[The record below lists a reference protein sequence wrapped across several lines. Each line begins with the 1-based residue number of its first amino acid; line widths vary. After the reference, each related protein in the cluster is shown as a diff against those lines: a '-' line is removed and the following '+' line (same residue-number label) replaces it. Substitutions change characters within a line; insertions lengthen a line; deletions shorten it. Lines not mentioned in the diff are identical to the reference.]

1 MNYETNLTL
10 DEILTS
16 PNLCEILEDGI
27 SQKIGQDCKRGVEID
42 ESSREEWMDRHD
54 KALALA
60 MQKTD
65 EKTYPFEGASNIIY
79 PLITTGA
86 NQFAA
91 RALPAIVPGA
101 NIVKCKI
108 NGDDSGVFNVQVD
121 PRTGQPV
128 MDPQTGQPQTQ
139 TIMEPGAKAAKAAR
153 VGEHMSFQ
161 LLEEMEEWEPD
172 TDRMLHYLA
181 IAGTAFRKL
190 WFDVQ
195 KNRTRSRFIPASNLI
210 ISMDAESID
219 TAGRVSERFH
229 LHPHQ
234 IIEKVRRGEWF
245 YDGDALED
253 DLKSSADAENEQAP
267 IAFIEQYIRLDL
279 DDDGYPEPYIVFFRE
294 DDGKVFQI
302 VPHFTEQDIEQNQYG
317 EIAAIPCYPP
327 YTQYDFLPNPENG
340 LYGIGLGWLLGPLNE
355 QINTTL
361 NQINDAAHLQNTP
374 MGFIA
379 SGLRVRGGDMRF
391 KPGEFKQVDATGGNI
406 RENLYQLQ
414 FPGPSPVLFSLLGMI
429 IDSGNDIASVKDA
442 MMGQTESNVQPMALQ
457 QLIEQGTVQFN
468 SIFKRVHRSLRRE
481 LKMLFRLNALTLNQ
495 DQYYTFLDLEK
506 QVQVDDYDME
516 SVDVTPVTDPT
527 MAARGQKAVQAQTLM
542 QLMAQFG
549 GLLNP
554 QKVLMSVLEASG
566 VEDPQEYLAQQQPPQ
581 PDFKEQAGLMRAETD
596 RMRAEADSQ
605 AKQIESMK
613 ALVEMIEVKSRA
625 VLNIAKAE
633 EAEEGI
639 QLEGYISQLNA
650 LAEQFN
656 VGTQGMAG
664 SPPVQANPQI
674 PTQGQ

>member
-1 MNYETNLTL
+1 MDYETNLTL
-10 DEILTS
+10 DEILST
-16 PNLCEILEDGI
+16 PNLCDILEDGI
-27 SQKIGQDCKRGVEID
+27 AQKIGQDCKRGVEID
-42 ESSREEWMDRHD
+42 EASREQWIERHD

-60 MQKTD
+60 MQRTD
-65 EKTYPFEGASNIIY
+65 EKSYPFEGASNIIY

-91 RALPAIVPGA
+91 RALPAIIPGA

-108 NGDDSGVFNVQVD
+108 NGDDSGVYE
-121 PRTGQPV
+121 V
-128 MDPQTGQPQTQ
+128 MGVDPQTGQPQANMITP
-139 TIMEPGAKAAKAAR
+139 PGAKAGKAAR
-153 VGEHMSFQ
+153 VGEHMSYQ

-172 TDRMLHYLA
+172 TDRLLHYLA

-190 WFDVQ
+190 WYDNQ
-195 KNRTRSRFIPASNLI
+195 KGRPRSRFIPATNLI
-210 ISMDAESID
+210 VGMDAESLD
-219 TAGRVSERFH
+219 SAGRVSERFH

-234 IIEKVRRGEWF
+234 VIEKVRRGEWF
-245 YDGDALED
+245 YDGDELEN
-253 DLKSSADAENEQAP
+253 DLKSSSDMENDQAP
-267 IAFIEQYIRLDL
+267 LAFIEQYVRLDL

-302 VPHFTEQDIEQNQYG
+302 TPHFTEQDIEQNEYG

>member
-1 MNYETNLTL
+1 MDYDTNLTL
-10 DEILTS
+10 DDILNS

-27 SQKIGQDCKRGVEID
+27 AQKIGQDCQRGVKID
-42 ESSREEWMDRHD
+42 EESREQWIDRHD

-65 EKTYPFEGASNIIY
+65 EKSYPFEGASNIIY

-91 RALPAIVPGA
+91 RALPAIIPGA
-101 NIVKCKI
+101 NLVRCKV
-108 NGDDSGVFNVQVD
+108 NGDDSGVYEVMGVD
-121 PRTGQPV
+121 QK
-128 MDPQTGQPQTQ
+128 GQPQANE
-139 TIMEPGAKAAKAAR
+139 ISPPGAKAGKASR
-153 VGEHMSFQ
+153 VGEHMSYQ

-172 TDRMLHYLA
+172 TDKMLHYLA
-181 IAGTAFRKL
+181 VAGTAFRKL
-190 WFDVQ
+190 WYDVQ
-195 KNRTRSRFIPASNLI
+195 KDRPRSRFIPASNLI
-210 ISMDAESID
+210 VNMDAESLD
-219 TAGRVSERFH
+219 SAGRVSERFH

-234 IIEKVRRGEWF
+234 VIEKVRRGEW
-245 YDGDALED
+245 YYEGDSLED
-253 DLKSSADAENEQAP
+253 DLQSSTDMENDQAP
-267 IAFIEQYIRLDL
+267 LAFIEQYVRLDL
-279 DDDGYPEPYIVFFRE
+279 DGDGYPEPYVVFFRE

-302 VPHFTEQDIEQNQYG
+302 IPHFTEQDIEQNQMG

-379 SGLRVRGGDMRF
+379 SGLRVRGGDFRF

-481 LKMLFRLNALTLNQ
+481 LKMLFRLNSLTLNTE
-495 DQYYTFLDLEK
+495 QYSTFLDSEK
-506 QVQVDDYDME
+506 QIKVDDYDVE

-527 MAARGQKAVQAQTLM
+527 MAARGQKALQAQTLM
-542 QLMAQFG
+542 QMMGQFG
-549 GLLNP
+549 PMLNP
-554 QKVLMSVLEASG
+554 QKVLMTVLEASG
-566 VEDPQEYLAQQQPPQ
+566 IEDPKEYLAEQKPPQ

-596 RMRAEADSQ
+596 KMRAETDSQ
-605 AKQIESMK
+605 AKQIEAMK
-613 ALVEMIEVKSRA
+613 TLVETIEIKSRA

-633 EAEEGI
+633 ETEEGI
-639 QLEGYISQLNA
+639 QLEGYISQLTQ

-656 VGTQGMAG
+656 GPQLSGPQGMAA
-664 SPPVQANPQI
+664 SPPNQANPQSL
-674 PTQGQ
+674 TQG

>member
-1 MNYETNLTL
+1 MDYETNLTF
-10 DEILTS
+10 DEILST
-16 PNLCEILEDGI
+16 PNLCDILENGI
-27 SQKIGQDCKRGVEID
+27 AQKIGQDCKRGVEID
-42 ESSREEWMDRHD
+42 EASREQWIERHD

-60 MQKTD
+60 MQRTD
-65 EKTYPFEGASNIIY
+65 EKSYPFEGASNIIY

-91 RALPAIVPGA
+91 RALPAIIPGA

-108 NGDDSGVFNVQVD
+108 NGDDSGVYE
-121 PRTGQPV
+121 V
-128 MDPQTGQPQTQ
+128 MGVDPQTGQPQANMITP
-139 TIMEPGAKAAKAAR
+139 PGAKAGKAAR
-153 VGEHMSFQ
+153 VGEHMSYQ

-172 TDRMLHYLA
+172 TDRLLHYLA

-190 WFDVQ
+190 WYDNQ
-195 KNRTRSRFIPASNLI
+195 KGRPRSRFIPATNLI
-210 ISMDAESID
+210 VSMDAESLD
-219 TAGRVSERFH
+219 SAGRVSERFH

-234 IIEKVRRGEWF
+234 VIEKVRRGEWF
-245 YDGDALED
+245 YDGDELEN
-253 DLKSSADAENEQAP
+253 DLKSSSDMENDQAP
-267 IAFIEQYIRLDL
+267 LAFIEQYVRLDL

-302 VPHFTEQDIEQNQYG
+302 TPHFTEQDIEQNEYG

>member
-1 MNYETNLTL
+1 MDYETNLTF
-10 DEILTS
+10 DEILST
-16 PNLCEILEDGI
+16 PNLCDILEDGI
-27 SQKIGQDCKRGVEID
+27 AQKIGQDCKRGVEID
-42 ESSREEWMDRHD
+42 EASREQWIERHD

-60 MQKTD
+60 MQRTD
-65 EKTYPFEGASNIIY
+65 EKSYPFEGASNIIY

-91 RALPAIVPGA
+91 RALPAIIPGA

-108 NGDDSGVFNVQVD
+108 NGDDSGVYEVIGV
-121 PRTGQPV
+121 
-128 MDPQTGQPQTQ
+128 DPQTGQPQANMITP
-139 TIMEPGAKAAKAAR
+139 PGAKAGKAAR
-153 VGEHMSFQ
+153 VGEHMSYQ

-172 TDRMLHYLA
+172 TDRLLHYLA

-190 WFDVQ
+190 WYDNQ
-195 KNRTRSRFIPASNLI
+195 KGRPRSRFIPATNLI
-210 ISMDAESID
+210 VGMDAESLD
-219 TAGRVSERFH
+219 SAGRVSERFH

-234 IIEKVRRGEWF
+234 VIEKVRRGEWF
-245 YDGDALED
+245 YDGDELEN
-253 DLKSSADAENEQAP
+253 DLKSSSDMENDQAP
-267 IAFIEQYIRLDL
+267 LAFIEQYVRLDL

-302 VPHFTEQDIEQNQYG
+302 TPHFTEQDIEQNEYG

>member
-1 MNYETNLTL
+1 MDYETNLTL
-10 DEILTS
+10 DEILST
-16 PNLCEILEDGI
+16 PNLCDILEDGI
-27 SQKIGQDCKRGVEID
+27 AQKIGQDCKRGVEID
-42 ESSREEWMDRHD
+42 EASREQWIERHD

-60 MQKTD
+60 MQRSD
-65 EKTYPFEGASNIIY
+65 EKSYPFEGASNIIY

-91 RALPAIVPGA
+91 RALPAIIPGA

-108 NGDDSGVFNVQVD
+108 NGDDSGVYE
-121 PRTGQPV
+121 V
-128 MDPQTGQPQTQ
+128 MGIDPQTNQPQANMITP
-139 TIMEPGAKAAKAAR
+139 PGAKAGKAAR
-153 VGEHMSFQ
+153 VGEHMSYQ

-172 TDRMLHYLA
+172 TDRLLHYLA

-190 WFDVQ
+190 WYDNQ
-195 KNRTRSRFIPASNLI
+195 KGRPRSRFIPATNLI
-210 ISMDAESID
+210 VGMDAESLD
-219 TAGRVSERFH
+219 SAGRVSERFH

-234 IIEKVRRGEWF
+234 VIEKVRRGEWF
-245 YDGDALED
+245 YDGDELEN
-253 DLKSSADAENEQAP
+253 DLKSSSDMENDQAP
-267 IAFIEQYIRLDL
+267 LAFIEQYVRLDL

-302 VPHFTEQDIEQNQYG
+302 TPHFTEQDIEQNEYG

-664 SPPVQANPQI
+664 SAPVQANPQI

>member
-1 MNYETNLTL
+1 MDYETNLTF
-10 DEILTS
+10 DEILST
-16 PNLCEILEDGI
+16 PNLCDILEDGI
-27 SQKIGQDCKRGVEID
+27 AQKIGQDCKRGVEID
-42 ESSREEWMDRHD
+42 EASREQWIERHD

-60 MQKTD
+60 MQRTD
-65 EKTYPFEGASNIIY
+65 EKSYPFEGASNIIY

-91 RALPAIVPGA
+91 RALPAIIPGA

-108 NGDDSGVFNVQVD
+108 NGDDSGVYE
-121 PRTGQPV
+121 V
-128 MDPQTGQPQTQ
+128 MGVDPQTGQPQANMITP
-139 TIMEPGAKAAKAAR
+139 PGAKAGKAAR
-153 VGEHMSFQ
+153 VGEHMSYQ

-172 TDRMLHYLA
+172 TDRLLHYLA

-190 WFDVQ
+190 WYDNQ
-195 KNRTRSRFIPASNLI
+195 KGRPRSRFIPATNLI
-210 ISMDAESID
+210 VSMDAESLD
-219 TAGRVSERFH
+219 SAGRVSERFH

-234 IIEKVRRGEWF
+234 VIEKVRRGEWF
-245 YDGDALED
+245 YDGDELEN
-253 DLKSSADAENEQAP
+253 DLKSSSDMENDQAP
-267 IAFIEQYIRLDL
+267 LAFIEQYVRLDL

-302 VPHFTEQDIEQNQYG
+302 TPHFTEQDIEQNEYG